1 MADWSQPLLTTAYV
15 NWHTDILE
23 RDVDALTLQVA
34 AASNPPVGAFRY
46 DRILNKF
53 QEWDGVAY
61 QDKVISLAGGG
72 TGVTSAIAIRALL
85 GLGDMALQNSNAVV
99 ITGGTIAG
107 DGSGLINLNASAL
120 ASGITAT
127 ARLGSGTAD
136 NTTFLRGDQ
145 TWQQII
151 LTVPPSIVQSADF
164 TAVINSYYPLTG
176 THNLQLPTVAGNHGA
191 RITFVN
197 RGTGFWNI
205 FVGAGGETIL
215 GTSPFKFD
223 YGQYSS
229 LTLVADANNN
239 LWDIL

>member
-151 LTVPPSIVQSADF
+151 ITVPPEVVQ
-164 TAVINSYYPLTG
+164 TAIFGAAINKYYPLSG
-176 THNLQLPTVAGNHGA
+176 AGQYVVLPTVAGNHGA

-197 RGTGFWNI
+197 RATTPWTLYP
-205 FVGAGGETIL
+205 VAGQTIL
-215 GTSPFKFD
+215 GNSSFIFD